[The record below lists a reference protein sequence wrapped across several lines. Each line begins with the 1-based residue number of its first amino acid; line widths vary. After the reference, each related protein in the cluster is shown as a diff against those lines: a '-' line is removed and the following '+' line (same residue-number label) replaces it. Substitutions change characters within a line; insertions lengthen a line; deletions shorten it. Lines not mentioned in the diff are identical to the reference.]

1 MHGRVLGPDDGD
13 AFSLEVVFCFIVLS
27 QTQHM
32 LKTEQSEDR

>member
-1 MHGRVLGPDDGD
+1 MGGLLGPDDDD
-13 AFSLEVVFCFIVLS
+13 AFSLEVVFCFTVLS